1 MVVNEL
7 LIGSVED
14 TTGYVHGSV
23 TDSYKGDGVI
33 ALSMFDVRNQS
44 LVDDILMAG
53 TYGITFP
60 GIRAHFQRRIAGI
73 YRNLDC
79 QFASFPPNA
88 TRRYPLA
95 YRAALDNLSVIT
107 AGTPKTWSVDM
118 ILLTAS
124 CRHGGGL
131 GKPR

>member
-1 MVVNEL
+1 ML
-7 LIGSVED
+7 LIGSGED

-23 TDSYKGDGVI
+23 PDSYKGAGVM
-33 ALSMFDVRNQS
+33 ALSMFVLRNQS
-44 LVDDILMAG
+44 LVDDIPIAG
-53 TYGITFP
+53 TYGIKFP
-60 GIRAHFQRRIAGI
+60 GIRAHFQRRIAGM

-88 TRRYPLA
+88 TRPDPLA
-95 YRAALDNLSVIT
+95 YRAALDNLSVVT
-107 AGTPKTWSVDM
+107 VGTPKTLSVDM

-124 CRHGGGL
+124 CRHGSGL